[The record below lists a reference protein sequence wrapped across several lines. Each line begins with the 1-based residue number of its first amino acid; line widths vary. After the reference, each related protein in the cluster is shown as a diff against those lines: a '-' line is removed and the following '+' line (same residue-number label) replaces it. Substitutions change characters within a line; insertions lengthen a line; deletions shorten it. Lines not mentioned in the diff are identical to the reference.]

1 MKLAI
6 PDIPNDPGD
15 PLDWLCRA
23 DELGLLL
30 NPDDKS
36 LDEFRS
42 GIEEKRQKLQLELP
56 AGKPE
61 LPPDAAELPPG
72 IREAAERIVFD
83 LYGIRP
89 SWVPAY
95 LSTRETGHCSAGVTT
110 IYLTDEGP
118 WAPVI
123 FLSGAFRTKSR
134 HRGYDAAETLAHEM
148 VHAVRAVFPD
158 DSAYDEYFPCQV
170 HKSRFRRV
178 AGNFFRKWYIPVL
191 FFCGL
196 TFAVLRPEFLLLP
209 LLVILRE
216 LQLSARIRSAAAKL
230 RELGLRPLPVLLRL
244 SDSEIKSLARGKLPA
259 CLSDSGSLRRI
270 LFFRRFRLQ

>member
-42 GIEEKRQKLQLELP
+42 GIEGKRQKLQLEHP

-89 SWVPAY
+89 SWIPAY

>member
-1 MKLAI
+1 VKLAI

-42 GIEEKRQKLQLELP
+42 GIEGKRQKLQLELP
-56 AGKPE
+56 AGEPE

-89 SWVPAY
+89 SWIPAY

-230 RELGLRPLPVLLRL
+230 RELGLRPMPVLLRL

-259 CLSDSGSLRRI
+259 CLSDSGSLRRT

>member
-42 GIEEKRQKLQLELP
+42 GIEGKRQKLQLELP
-56 AGKPE
+56 AGEPE

-89 SWVPAY
+89 SWIPAY

-148 VHAVRAVFPD
+148 GHAVRAVFPD
-158 DSAYDEYFPCQV
+158 DSAYDEYFPCQI

>member
-89 SWVPAY
+89 SWIPAY

-123 FLSGAFRTKSR
+123 FLSGSFRTKTS
-134 HRGYDAAETLAHEM
+134 HRGYNAAETLAHEM

>member
-23 DELGLLL
+23 DELGFL
-30 NPDDKS
+30 PGPVDES
-36 LDEFRS
+36 LEEFRS
-42 GIEEKRQKLQLELP
+42 EIEKKRQELQLELP
-56 AGKPE
+56 GGEPE
-61 LPPDAAELPPG
+61 LPPDAAELPSG
-72 IREAAERIVFD
+72 IREEAERIVSD

-95 LSTRETGHCSAGVTT
+95 LSTRETGHFSAGVTVL
-110 IYLTDEGP
+110 YCANKGP
-118 WAPVI
+118 SATVI
-123 FLSGAFRTKSR
+123 FLSGAFQKKTRL
-134 HRGYDAAETLAHEM
+134 RGYDAAETLAHEM
-148 VHAVRAVFPD
+148 VHAVRADFP
-158 DSAYDEYFPCQV
+158 SETYDEYFPCQV

-196 TFAVLRPEFLLLP
+196 TFSALHPAVLILP
-209 LLVILRE
+209 LLVLLRE

-230 RELGLRPLPVLLRL
+230 RKLGLRPMPVLLRL
-244 SDSEIKSLARGKLPA
+244 SDKEIKALARGKLPA
-259 CLSDSGSLRRI
+259 CLSETGSLRRD
-270 LFFRRFRLQ
+270 LFFRRFRLR

>member
-1 MKLAI
+1 MKLPI

-23 DELGLLL
+23 DKLGFLLS
-30 NPDDKS
+30 PVDGS
-36 LDEFRS
+36 LEEFRS
-42 GIEEKRQKLQLELP
+42 KVEEMRQELHFELP
-56 AGKPE
+56 AGEPE

-72 IREAAERIVFD
+72 IREKAEQIVFD

-95 LSTRETGHCSAGVTT
+95 LSTRETGRFSAGVTA

-148 VHAVRAVFPD
+148 VHAVRTFLPA

-170 HKSRFRRV
+170 HKSRFRRA

-196 TFAVLRPEFLLLP
+196 TFSVLRPEFLILP
-209 LLVILRE
+209 LLVLLRE
-216 LQLSARIRSAAAKL
+216 LQLSARIRSAADKV
-230 RELGLRPLPVLLRL
+230 REIGLRPMPVLLRL
-244 SDSEIKSLARGKLPA
+244 SDKEIKMLARGKLPA
-259 CLSDSGSLRRI
+259 CLSESGSLRRD
-270 LFFRRFRLQ
+270 LFFRRFQAR

>member
-56 AGKPE
+56 AGEPE

-89 SWVPAY
+89 SWIPAY

-216 LQLSARIRSAAAKL
+216 LQLSVRIRSAAAKL

>member
-15 PLDWLCRA
+15 PMDWLCRA
-23 DELGLLL
+23 DELGVLFS
-30 NPDDKS
+30 PADES
-36 LDEFRS
+36 LEDFRS
-42 GIEEKRQKLQLELP
+42 EIEKKRQELQLELP
-56 AGKPE
+56 SGEPE

-72 IREAAERIVFD
+72 IREKAEQIIFD

-95 LSTRETGHCSAGVTT
+95 LSTRETGHFSAGVTA
-110 IYLTDEGP
+110 IYLRDGKP

-123 FLSGAFRTKSR
+123 FLSGAFRSKPR

-148 VHAVRAVFPD
+148 VHAVRTGFPS

-196 TFAVLRPEFLLLP
+196 TFSALRPEFLILP
-209 LLVILRE
+209 LLVLLRE
-216 LQLSARIRSAAAKL
+216 LQLSARIRSAADKL
-230 RELGLRPLPVLLRL
+230 RELGLCPMPVLLRL
-244 SDSEIKSLARGKLPA
+244 SDKEIKMLACGKRPA
-259 CLSDSGSLRRI
+259 CLSETGSLRRD
-270 LFFRRFRLQ
+270 LFFRRFRAR

>member
-15 PLDWLCRA
+15 PTGWLCRV

-30 NPDDKS
+30 NPNNVS
-36 LDEFRS
+36 LEKFRS
-42 GIEEKRQKLQLELP
+42 EIEEMRQELHFELP
-56 AGKPE
+56 AGEPE
-61 LPPDAAELPPG
+61 LPPDAAELPSG
-72 IREAAERIVFD
+72 IREKAERIVFD

-89 SWVPAY
+89 CWVPAY
-95 LSTRETGHCSAGVTT
+95 LSTRETGHFSAGVTAL
-110 IYLTDEGP
+110 YLADQGQ

-123 FLSGAFRTKSR
+123 FLSGAFRTKTR

-148 VHAVRAVFPD
+148 VHAVRTFLPD

-170 HKSRFRRV
+170 HKSRFRRM
-178 AGNFFRKWYIPVL
+178 AGNIFRKWYIPVL

-196 TFAVLRPEFLLLP
+196 TFSVLHPAFLILP
-209 LLVILRE
+209 LLVLLRE
-216 LQLSARIRSAAAKL
+216 LQLSARIRSATAKL
-230 RELGLRPLPVLLRL
+230 RELGLRPMPVLLRL

-259 CLSDSGSLRRI
+259 CLSDSGSLRRT

>member
-42 GIEEKRQKLQLELP
+42 GIEGKRQKLQLEHP
-56 AGKPE
+56 AGEPE

-89 SWVPAY
+89 SWIPAY

-158 DSAYDEYFPCQV
+158 DSAYDEYFPCQI

-216 LQLSARIRSAAAKL
+216 LQLSARIRSSAAKL

>member
-42 GIEEKRQKLQLELP
+42 GIEGKRQKLQLELP
-56 AGKPE
+56 AGEPE

-148 VHAVRAVFPD
+148 VHAVRTFLPD

>member
-42 GIEEKRQKLQLELP
+42 GIEGKRQKLQLELP
-56 AGKPE
+56 AGEPE

-89 SWVPAY
+89 SWIPAY
-95 LSTRETGHCSAGVTT
+95 LSTRETGYCSAGVTT

-196 TFAVLRPEFLLLP
+196 TFSVLRPEFLLLP
-209 LLVILRE
+209 LPVLLRE
-216 LQLSARIRSAAAKL
+216 LQLSARIRSATAKL
-230 RELGLRPLPVLLRL
+230 RELGLRPMPVLLRL

>member
-23 DELGLLL
+23 DELGLLFSP
-30 NPDDKS
+30 NDVS
-36 LDEFRS
+36 LEEFRS
-42 GIEEKRQKLQLELP
+42 GIGIMRQGFQLEQP
-56 AGKPE
+56 ADGPE

-72 IREAAERIVFD
+72 IREAAERIVSD

-95 LSTRETGHCSAGVTT
+95 LSTRETGHFSAGVTA

-123 FLSGAFRTKSR
+123 FLSGAFRTKPR

-148 VHAVRAVFPD
+148 VHAVRTFLPA

-170 HKSRFRRV
+170 HKSRFRRLT
-178 AGNFFRKWYIPVL
+178 GNFFRRWYIPVL

-196 TFAVLRPEFLLLP
+196 TFAVLHPAFLILP
-209 LLVILRE
+209 LAVLLRE

-230 RELGLRPLPVLLRL
+230 RELGLRPMPVLLRL
-244 SDSEIKSLARGKLPA
+244 SDKEIRMLARGKLPD
-259 CLSDSGSLRRI
+259 CLSDSGSLRRD
-270 LFFRRFRLQ
+270 LFFRRFRRQ

>member
-15 PLDWLCRA
+15 PTDWLCRA
-23 DELGLLL
+23 DELGFLLDP
-30 NPDDKS
+30 NDVS
-36 LDEFRS
+36 LEEFRS
-42 GIEEKRQKLQLELP
+42 GIGKKRQELHLELP
-56 AGKPE
+56 ADEPE

-72 IREAAERIVFD
+72 IRESAERIVFD

-95 LSTRETGHCSAGVTT
+95 LSSRETGHFSAGVTA
-110 IYLTDEGP
+110 IYMMDGEP

-123 FLSGAFRTKSR
+123 FLSGAFQSKTR
-134 HRGYDAAETLAHEM
+134 HRGYDAVETLAHEM
-148 VHAVRAVFPD
+148 VHAVRTVFPA
-158 DSAYDEYFPCQV
+158 DSAYDEFFPCQV
-170 HKSRFRRV
+170 HKSRFRRL

-196 TFAVLRPEFLLLP
+196 TFAVLRPEFLILP
-209 LLVILRE
+209 LLVVLRE
-216 LQLSARIRSAAAKL
+216 LQLSARIRSAANKL

-244 SDSEIKSLARGKLPA
+244 SDGEIKSLARGKLPA
-259 CLSDSGSLRRI
+259 CLTDTGSLRQN
-270 LFFRRFRLQ
+270 LFFRRFRRR